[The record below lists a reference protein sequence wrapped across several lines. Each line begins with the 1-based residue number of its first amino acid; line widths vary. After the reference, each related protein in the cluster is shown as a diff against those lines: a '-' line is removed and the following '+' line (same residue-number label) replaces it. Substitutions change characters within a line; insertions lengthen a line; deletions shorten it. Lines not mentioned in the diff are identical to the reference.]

1 MSTLCFKWSPAF
13 DSSHTWTCHVSVSSS
28 CVTNTFGSPSAGVPG
43 LGPKIHDILS
53 IWMSTSSCQRVAF
66 LHLCSKF
73 VRISYAAGPSILQC
87 QSCQG
92 CLGPPA
98 SAIACECPL
107 SSGHFTL
114 ALEDLWSLK
123 LVKKCQGHPTS
134 LYIRPQG
141 PKWLRKFKWRTKP
154 TWHAMNIVS

>member
-28 CVTNTFGSPSAGVPG
+28 FVTKTFGSPSAGEPG
-43 LGPKIHDILS
+43 FGPKIHDILS
-53 IWMSTSSCQRVAF
+53 IWMSSSSCQIVAF

-107 SSGHFTL
+107 SLGHFTL
-114 ALEDLWSLK
+114 ALEDQG
-123 LVKKCQGHPTS
+123 QGHPTS
-134 LYIRPQG
+134 LYIRPQR
-141 PKWLRKFKWRTKP
+141 PKWPRKFKWRTKP
-154 TWHAMNIVS
+154 TWHVMNIVL